1 MKGWR
6 EEGRGKR
13 EEGRVQKTNRGCGME
28 RQEEERMKREDEKE
42 ERKEK
47 ERNLYVKGTSQ
58 LGKVAESI

>member
-1 MKGWR
+1 
-6 EEGRGKR
+6 
-13 EEGRVQKTNRGCGME
+13 ME

-42 ERKEK
+42 EKKEK